1 MRRIASVVEY
11 TSVDQF
17 DEYPSQISEP
27 VYLEKGQKCYLKA
40 IAKEHSGGDF
50 AQVQRHLR
58 LHSLISLFLTGT
70 FQVAVLVHDTPHEY
84 KSSQTKDSIHEKQR
98 LIVRTEFFHEVHA
111 IHIMEYNGGDGT
123 LTLTWDGYQSDPI
136 ALPSTNEDGE
146 SPKEHVPQAVIM
158 CFSYSAVRGAVLSL
172 FTGVCSDPE
181 RDSDH
186 PFGDVRIAYGFES
199 GSGGWT
205 NEGYGSALQ
214 QTIGDAYCGRGS
226 LLVCSRTSV
235 EKFGVSTFVCRWF
248 LAMLPLW

>member
-1 MRRIASVVEY
+1 MRRIATVVEY

-17 DEYPSQISEP
+17 DKYPSQISEP

-50 AQVQRHLR
+50 AQVQRHR
-58 LHSLISLFLTGT
+58 HSLRSLFLTGT
-70 FQVAVLVHDTPHEY
+70 FQVAVLVHDTPQEY
-84 KSSQTKDSIHEKQR
+84 KSSQTKDYIHEKQR

-111 IHIMEYNGGDGT
+111 IHITEYNGSDGT

-136 ALPSTNEDGE
+136 ALPSTNEEGE
-146 SPKEHVPQAVIM
+146 RPKEHVPQAVIM
-158 CFSYSAVRGAVLSL
+158 YFSYSAVRGAVLSL

-181 RDSDH
+181 RDVQ
-186 PFGDVRIAYGFES
+186 FGDVRIAYGFES

-235 EKFGVSTFVCRWF
+235 EKFGVSTFFVCR
-248 LAMLPLW
+248 